1 MVPEQEA
8 RHALET
14 GKLVKLLPD
23 YEPQRIGIWGL
34 YLSREHQSAALRLML
49 DELQITIQNR

>member
-1 MVPEQEA
+1 MVPELEA
-8 RHALET
+8 RHALKA
-14 GKLVKLLPD
+14 GKLVELLPD

-49 DELQITIQNR
+49 DELQNSIQSR